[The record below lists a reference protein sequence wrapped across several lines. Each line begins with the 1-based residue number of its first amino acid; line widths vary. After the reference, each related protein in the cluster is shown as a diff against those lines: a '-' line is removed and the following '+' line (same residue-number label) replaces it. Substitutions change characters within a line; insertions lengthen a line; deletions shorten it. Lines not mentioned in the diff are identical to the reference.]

1 MYKLPISLLICGTL
15 STTLT
20 LATDPTTTQNTAHVH
35 ADGSTF
41 SGHHHEAPAKAQP
54 HKEHKC
60 CDHEHTHVEKPTAHV
75 HADGSTCTGHHH
87 EAPAKAQHHKEHKCC
102 DHEHTHAEKP
112 TAHVHADGSTCT
124 GHHHHKATESND
136 DSLADMIPLK
146 VDAHAQKAL
155 DMKFEK
161 VIQTPMMAEKTIYGQ
176 LFIPPHAIHTY
187 AIPVAGRV
195 NIHVKS
201 AQKVS
206 KGDKLYTLNS
216 PELVTQIG
224 AVQQAKAD
232 LERSQKELNILQQR
246 KNKLDE
252 IGTKN
257 VELNSEL
264 EFKKA
269 ELVSL
274 ATALQ
279 TAQAHLATSTQGA
292 RLNNTSLEVL
302 AQTDG
307 TVQTI
312 DLAQGAW
319 AEQGKEALVVV
330 NQKELELQT
339 SLFGADKIHYSSA
352 KMVIPQG
359 KENLVI
365 DGSLRIADHVDT
377 ATQARALYFSP
388 NQLPPTA
395 YAGQLV
401 RLDLYNTEQN
411 TSEYINIPN
420 SAIVKVGVND
430 VVFLKVGESDYIMK
444 KVETLPARRGKT
456 PVKGL
461 IPGQTMV
468 TQGGYELKYILPD
481 SGNKKP
487 AAGHFHA
494 DGQFHEGEH

>member
-1 MYKLPISLLICGTL
+1 
-15 STTLT
+15 
-20 LATDPTTTQNTAHVH
+20 
-35 ADGSTF
+35 
-41 SGHHHEAPAKAQP
+41 
-54 HKEHKC
+54 
-60 CDHEHTHVEKPTAHV
+60 PTAHV

-87 EAPAKAQHHKEHKCC
+87 EDPAKTQLHKEHKCC
-102 DHEHTHAEKP
+102 NHEHTHAEKP

-124 GHHHHKATESND
+124 GHHHEDPAKTQLHKEHKCCNHEHTHAEKPTAHVHADGSTCTGHHHEATVNND

-161 VIQTPMMAEKTIYGQ
+161 VLQTPMMAEKTLYGQ

-195 NIHVKS
+195 DIHVKS

-232 LERSQKELNILQQR
+232 LERSQKELSILQQR

-274 ATALQ
+274 ATSLQ
-279 TAQAHLATSTQGA
+279 TAQAQLATSTQGA

-319 AEQGKEALVVV
+319 AEQGKEALVVA

-339 SLFGADKIHYSSA
+339 TLFGDDKIHYSSA

-359 KENLVI
+359 KENLLI

-377 ATQARALYFSP
+377 ATQARTLYFSP

-411 TSEYINIPN
+411 TSDYINIPN

-430 VVFLKVGESDYIMK
+430 VVFLKVGEFDYIMK

-481 SGNKKP
+481 NGTKKP